1 MILQKTI
8 RSVILGRIFKMF
20 GQYFYNESLR
30 KTIIAFGSLFNDIHI
45 MRKDSSGKEVQSMK
59 VPLAYGPKQKFIT
72 RLSADPNITKQVALT
87 LPRIGFEIQTF
98 DYDPTRK
105 LNRTIR
111 QKKVS
116 DAEDK
121 ELKQMSTQYTPVPY
135 NMNFEL
141 FVMAKNSDDGIQI
154 IEQILPFFQ
163 PEYTVS
169 VREVPDMDIIRDV
182 PIVLNSIGYEDNYE
196 GDFITRR
203 AIIYTLSFTA
213 KSYVYGPVSTAK
225 PITKVQA
232 DTYTDLP
239 SGAPSRAQRYTV
251 EAVKTTNED
260 GEDNFGFNESTSDW
274 T

>member
-1 MILQKTI
+1 ML
-8 RSVILGRIFKMF
+8 

-30 KTIIAFGSLFNDIHI
+30 KTIIAFGSLFNDIQI
-45 MRKDSSGKEVQSMK
+45 TRKDSAGAEVQTMK

-72 RLSADPNITKQVALT
+72 RLTQDPGATQQVALT
-87 LPRIGFEIQTF
+87 LPRIGFEIQSF
-98 DYDPTRK
+98 DYDPARK

-116 DAEDK
+116 NTSDK
-121 ELKQMSTQYTPVPY
+121 KLKQMSTQYTPVPY
-135 NMNFEL
+135 NMQFEL

-169 VREVPDMDIIRDV
+169 IKEVPDMDIVRDV
-182 PIVLNSIGYEDNYE
+182 PFVLNSVGYEDTYE
-196 GDFITRR
+196 GDFQTRR

-213 KSYVYGPVSTAK
+213 KSYVYGPVTTAK

-232 DTYTDLP
+232 DTYSDLP
-239 SGAPSRAQRYTV
+239 ATAPTRVQRFTV
-251 EAVKTTNED
+251 EATGTGD
-260 GEDNFGFNESTSDW
+260 ADDNFGFNESTSEW
-274 T
+274 V